1 MRPARRA
8 LLLAAASMP
17 LVLAGCGFELRKA
30 PHFAFH
36 SIFLALPSGSPF
48 QAELQ
53 RQLQSTGSVEVL
65 TDPQQ
70 RGKADVILESPGPVR
85 SQVIVSR
92 TSTGDISELELHLRL
107 GFRVVTPAGKEVLG
121 QTSIEREIDQSYSA
135 SEALSKALEAELLY
149 NNMQSDIVQQVM
161 RRLATVKL

>member
-1 MRPARRA
+1 MPTSRRT
-8 LLLAAASMP
+8 LLLAVAGMP
-17 LVLAGCGFELRKA
+17 LALAGCGFELRKA

-36 SIFLALPSGSPF
+36 SIFLALPSGSAF

-53 RQLQSTGSVEVL
+53 RQLQSTGSLEVF
-65 TDPQQ
+65 TDPAQ
-70 RGKADVILESPGPVR
+70 RSKADVILESPGPVR

-92 TSTGDISELELHLRL
+92 TSTGDISELELHLTF
-107 GFRVVTPAGKEVLG
+107 GFRVVTPAGKELLG
-121 QTSIEREIDQSYSA
+121 QTTIEREIDQSYSA

-149 NNMQSDIVQQVM
+149 NNMQTDIVQQVM

>member
-1 MRPARRA
+1 MPTSRRA
-8 LLLAAASMP
+8 LLLAAAGTP
-17 LVLAGCGFELRKA
+17 LALAGCGFELRKA

-36 SIFLALPSGSPF
+36 SIFLALPSGSAF

-53 RQLQSTGSVEVL
+53 RQLQSTGSLEVF
-65 TDPQQ
+65 TDPAQ
-70 RGKADVILESPGPVR
+70 RNKADVILESPGPVR

-92 TSTGDISELELHLRL
+92 TSTGDISELELHLTF
-107 GFRVVTPAGKEVLG
+107 GFRVVTPAGKELLG
-121 QTSIEREIDQSYSA
+121 QTTIEREIDQSYSA

-149 NNMQSDIVQQVM
+149 NNMQTDIVQQVM

>member
-1 MRPARRA
+1 MPTSRRA
-8 LLLAAASMP
+8 LLLAAAGTP
-17 LVLAGCGFELRKA
+17 LALAGCGFELRKA

-36 SIFLALPSGSPF
+36 SIFLALPSGSAF

-53 RQLQSTGSVEVL
+53 RQLQSTGSLEVF
-65 TDPQQ
+65 TDPAQ
-70 RGKADVILESPGPVR
+70 RNKADVILESPGPVG

-92 TSTGDISELELHLRL
+92 TSTGDISELELHLRF
-107 GFRVVTPAGKEVLG
+107 GFRVVTPAGKELLG
-121 QTSIEREIDQSYSA
+121 QTTIEREIDQSYSA

-149 NNMQSDIVQQVM
+149 DNMQTDIVQQVM

>member
-1 MRPARRA
+1 
-8 LLLAAASMP
+8 
-17 LVLAGCGFELRKA
+17 
-30 PHFAFH
+30 
-36 SIFLALPSGSPF
+36 
-48 QAELQ
+48 
-53 RQLQSTGSVEVL
+53 
-65 TDPQQ
+65 
-70 RGKADVILESPGPVR
+70 VILESPGPVR

>member
-1 MRPARRA
+1 MPTSRRA
-8 LLLAAASMP
+8 LLLAAAGTP
-17 LVLAGCGFELRKA
+17 LALAGCGFELRKA

-36 SIFLALPSGSPF
+36 SIFLALPSGSAF

-53 RQLQSTGSVEVL
+53 RQLQSTGSLEVF
-65 TDPQQ
+65 TDPAQ
-70 RGKADVILESPGPVR
+70 RNKADVILESPGPVR

-92 TSTGDISELELHLRL
+92 TSTGDISELELHLRF
-107 GFRVVTPAGKEVLG
+107 GFRVVTPAGKELLG
-121 QTSIEREIDQSYSA
+121 QTTIEREIDQSYSA

-149 NNMQSDIVQQVM
+149 DNMQTDIVQQVM